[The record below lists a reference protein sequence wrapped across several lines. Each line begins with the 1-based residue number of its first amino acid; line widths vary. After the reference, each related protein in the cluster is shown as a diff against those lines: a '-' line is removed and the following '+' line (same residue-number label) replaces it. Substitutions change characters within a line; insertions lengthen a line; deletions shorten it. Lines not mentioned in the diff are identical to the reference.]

1 MAGKFNTVV
10 VGGGGLGIATAISLA
25 ARLRKQG
32 KDPSSVCLIDKFVL
46 AGGLTARHSGIVRSA
61 NADAGAAKLAK
72 AASEMWLN
80 IENIWDVELEPERC
94 GAIWIAKKDAQG
106 TNEKWD
112 VLEKNLVKD
121 KIRFSKIPIDEARD
135 LTPDFVQLNEDEVF
149 YYEPDALQ
157 YDPADVRRAL
167 YEGVRRSNITL
178 MEKTEVIGFRKNTNG
193 LISNVITNK
202 EVLSCDHVVNAAG
215 AWAPS
220 IFAKLSISVP
230 VSVEP
235 VYVVNWLTSLA
246 DKKVDMPIIADYV
259 NRAYFRSWRDGE
271 IHMHQPRKRAIQQTS
286 SAFAENPLGLLGADF
301 LNDPSNQALGYSQ
314 TRIYEDISK
323 KRFSNVQQTV
333 FSSGFRSYFDIT
345 PDLKFILGP
354 DTKVKNLFHCLGS
367 GQAFKFAPAFGEM
380 MAEFVLEPGRLSE
393 LGKNFSISRFEGGF
407 MEQFWNRVTGQN
419 YTLETENASL

>member
-1 MAGKFNTVV
+1 M
-10 VGGGGLGIATAISLA
+10 
-25 ARLRKQG
+25 
-32 KDPSSVCLIDKFVL
+32 
-46 AGGLTARHSGIVRSA
+46 
-61 NADAGAAKLAK
+61 
-72 AASEMWLN
+72 
-80 IENIWDVELEPERC
+80 ELEPERC

-112 VLEKNLVKD
+112 ILEKNLIKD

-202 EVLSCDHVVNAAG
+202 EVLSCDHVINFGSG

-235 VYVVNWLTSLA
+235 VYVVN
-246 DKKVDMPIIADYV
+246 VDQ
-259 NRAYFRSWRDGE
+259 S
-271 IHMHQPRKRAIQQTS
+271 
-286 SAFAENPLGLLGADF
+286 
-301 LNDPSNQALGYSQ
+301 
-314 TRIYEDISK
+314 
-323 KRFSNVQQTV
+323 
-333 FSSGFRSYFDIT
+333 
-345 PDLKFILGP
+345 
-354 DTKVKNLFHCLGS
+354 C
-367 GQAFKFAPAFGEM
+367 
-380 MAEFVLEPGRLSE
+380 
-393 LGKNFSISRFEGGF
+393 
-407 MEQFWNRVTGQN
+407 
-419 YTLETENASL
+419 